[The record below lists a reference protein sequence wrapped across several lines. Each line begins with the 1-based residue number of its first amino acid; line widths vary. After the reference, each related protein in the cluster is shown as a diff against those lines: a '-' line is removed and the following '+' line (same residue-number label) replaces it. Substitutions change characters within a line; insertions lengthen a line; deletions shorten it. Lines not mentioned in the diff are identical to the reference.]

1 MNTNPQVSIV
11 MIFLNAEKFIEEA
24 IDSAIAQTYDNWE
37 LLLVDD
43 GSTDNSTK
51 IALQYTE
58 KLSGKVRY
66 LEHEG
71 HQNRGMSATRNL
83 GIRNA
88 KGKYITFLDSDD
100 VWLPDKLEQ
109 QVAIIESHPEVAL
122 VCAPA
127 QWWYSWTGNPDDIPR
142 DFIQKFDIQLNT
154 VVKPPTLLI
163 LFLNDEWA
171 SLCDILVRRELV
183 EAVGGYEES
192 FRGMY
197 EDQAFHAKLCLEESV
212 FVFSK
217 YWYRYRQHPH
227 ACTATSHKTGQ
238 TDAARQAFLN
248 WLEAYLSK
256 QGLKDTEVWKIVQK
270 KLWPYRH
277 PALSHISGRAQR
289 LSIKMKGLVKLI
301 AQQTLPVPVRHSL
314 RAKLKGK
321 EYCPPVGELDFGG
334 LRRVTPISRRW
345 GFDRGQAID
354 RYYIEQYL
362 SAQMSDI
369 QGHVLEIADNT
380 YTYQFGGDRV
390 TKSDV
395 LYVKEGNPKAT
406 IVGDLTS
413 ADHIPSNTFDCAI
426 LTQTLQFI
434 YDVPATLKT
443 LYRILKPG
451 GVLLVTFPG
460 ISQIS
465 REDMDNW
472 GEYWRFT
479 TLSSQKLFEEVFP
492 SEQLTIAAYGNVFTA
507 LSFLHGLAAEEL
519 RQEEL
524 DYRDPNYEVLITVRA
539 VKPEVAS

>member
-1 MNTNPQVSIV
+1 MREVKVTAII
-11 MIFLNAEKFIEEA
+11 IFWNAEKFIEEA
-24 IDSAIAQTYDNWE
+24 IDSVIAQTYDNWE

-43 GSTDNSTK
+43 GSTDSSTK

-58 KLSGKVRY
+58 KLPGKVRY

-88 KGKYITFLDSDD
+88 KGEYITFLDSDD

-127 QWWYSWTGNPDDIPR
+127 QWWYSWTENHDDVCR
-142 DFIQKFDIQLNT
+142 DFIQKFDIQLDT

-183 EAVGGYEES
+183 ETVGGYEES

-197 EDQAFHAKLCLEESV
+197 EDQAFHAKLCLQESV
-212 FVFSK
+212 FVCSK

-256 QGLKDTEVWKIVQK
+256 QEFRDTEVWKIVQK

-277 PALSHISGRAQR
+277 PTLSHISRRVQR
-289 LSIKMKGLVKLI
+289 FLSKMKRLVKLI
-301 AQQTLPVPVRHSL
+301 AQQTIPVPVRHWL
-314 RAKLKGK
+314 QAKWKGK
-321 EYCPPVGELDFGG
+321 EYYPPLGWVRFGS
-334 LRRVTPISRRW
+334 LRRVTPISRVF
-345 GFDRGQAID
+345 GFDRGLPID
-354 RYYIEQYL
+354 RYYVEGFL
-362 SAQMSDI
+362 STNALDI
-369 QGHVLEIADNT
+369 RERVLEIGDDT
-380 YTYQFGGDRV
+380 YICQFGGDRV

-395 LYVKEGNPKAT
+395 LHVVEGNPKAT
-406 IVGDLTS
+406 IVGDLTC
-413 ADHIPSNTFDCAI
+413 ADHIPSDTFDCVI
-426 LTQTLQFI
+426 LVQTLHII
-434 YDVPATLKT
+434 YDVRAALKT

-451 GVLLVTFPG
+451 GVILATFPG
-460 ISQIS
+460 ISQS
-465 REDMDNW
+465 SDDEW
-472 GEYWRFT
+472 GSYWCWSFT
-479 TLSSQKLFEEVFP
+479 SLSARRMFEEVFP
-492 SEQLTIAAYGNVFTA
+492 TSAVTVEAHGNVLVAT
-507 LSFLHGLAAEEL
+507 SFLQGLASEEL

-524 DYRDPNYEVLITVRA
+524 DYRDPAYETLITVRA
-539 VKPEVAS
+539 VKPEVTQ

>member
-1 MNTNPQVSIV
+1 MNINPQVSVV

-24 IDSAIAQTYDNWE
+24 IDSVIAQTYDNWE

-58 KLSGKVRY
+58 KLPGKVRY

-88 KGKYITFLDSDD
+88 QGKYITFLDSDD
-100 VWLPDKLEQ
+100 IWLPDKLEQ
-109 QVAIIESHPEVAL
+109 QVAILESHPEVAL

-127 QWWYSWTGNPDDIPR
+127 QWWYSWTENPEDMPR
-142 DFIQKFDIQLNT
+142 DFVQKFDIQLDT

-171 SLCDILVRRELV
+171 SLCDILARRELV

-197 EDQAFHAKLCLEESV
+197 EDQAFHAKLCLQESV

-256 QGLKDTEVWKIVQK
+256 QGFKDTEVWKIVQD
-270 KLWPYRH
+270 KLWSYRH
-277 PALSHISGRAQR
+277 PTLSQLSGRAQR
-289 LSIKMKGLVKLI
+289 LSSKMKGLVKLI
-301 AQQTLPVPVRHSL
+301 AQQTLPVPVHYRL
-314 RAKLKGK
+314 RAKWKGE
-321 EYCPPVGELDFGG
+321 EYCPPTGWVHFGS
-334 LRRVTPISRRW
+334 LRRVTPISRVF
-345 GFDRGQAID
+345 GFDRGLSID
-354 RYYIEQYL
+354 RYYIEKFL
-362 SAQMSDI
+362 STHVADI
-369 QGHVLEIADNT
+369 QGHVLEIQDDN
-380 YTYQFGGDRV
+380 YTGKFGGTRIS
-390 TKSDV
+390 KSDV
-395 LYVKEGNPKAT
+395 LHAVEGNPKAT
-406 IVGDLTS
+406 IVADLTC
-413 ADHIPSNTFDCAI
+413 ADQIPSNTFDCII

-434 YDVPATLKT
+434 YDVRAALKT

-451 GVLLVTFPG
+451 GVLLVTCAG
-460 ISQIS
+460 ISQII
-465 REDMDNW
+465 RYDMERW

-479 TLSSQKLFEEVFP
+479 TLSSRKLFEEVFP

-507 LSFLHGLAAEEL
+507 LSFLHGLATEEL

-524 DYRDPNYEVLITVRA
+524 DYRDPNYEVLITLRA
-539 VKPEVAS
+539 VKPEVTQ